1 MSAADALWLAGYIAA
16 GDEAGQREVVAAGAV
31 PELVRHLGSR
41 ERQRVIPALRAT
53 GNLALGDSSMV
64 SGSHPTPRSCLSC
77 VPCHANNRRLC
88 IVKPEETCR
97 WGGAGRGH

>member
-1 MSAADALWLAGYIAA
+1 MSAVDALWLAGYIAA

-53 GNLALGDSSMV
+53 GNLALGDDSMV
-64 SGSHPTPRSCLSC
+64 SGSHP
-77 VPCHANNRRLC
+77 RL
-88 IVKPEETCR
+88 
-97 WGGAGRGH
+97 GHVFHVSLVTQITADGMK